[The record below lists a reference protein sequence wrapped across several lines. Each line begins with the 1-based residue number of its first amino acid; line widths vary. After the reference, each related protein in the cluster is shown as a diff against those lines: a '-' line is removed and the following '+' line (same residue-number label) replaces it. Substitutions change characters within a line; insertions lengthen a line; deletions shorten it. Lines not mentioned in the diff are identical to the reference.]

1 MAISAAEIEGARVL
15 PRALAG
21 ATVLQIITELRDNTE
36 ARTAVSIARALVHA
50 GARAIVAAGEGPLA
64 DDLKSFGGE
73 WMPFASATINP
84 LKLRRNADRLE
95 TLLTNERV
103 DIVHAKNAG
112 AARSALVAT
121 SRSMVRLVTD
131 LPDLPHQRM
140 RLAAFY
146 LGGLSRGDRII
157 ARSQFNARPM
167 LERYRIP
174 PERLSVI
181 PRSID
186 TALFNPAEVHPDRVA
201 ALRQAWG
208 IPSRVR
214 IVLAPGRVSP
224 ANGQITLVRAARM
237 LTQNGMSG
245 VTFVIAGD
253 DRRHRRY
260 ARSIMKHAQAE
271 NVDAL
276 FRVVGHVA
284 DMPAAYAAC
293 DVVVVP
299 CIAPPI
305 YGQVVA
311 EAQAMARPVIASA
324 IGPIPENLVI
334 PPHMPGELRTGW
346 VVQPGDSIEIAR
358 ALATALALDAT
369 EYRALAA
376 RARQFAEYMFAPG
389 RIAAATLEVYTSL
402 LEAEP

>member
-1 MAISAAEIEGARVL
+1 MAISAADVENARVP

-21 ATVLQIITELRDNTE
+21 ATVLQIIASLRDSSE
-36 ARTAVSIARALVHA
+36 ARTTVSIARALVHA
-50 GARAIVAAGEGPLA
+50 GARAIVAAGDGSLVS
-64 DDLKSFGGE
+64 DLKSFGGE
-73 WMPFASATINP
+73 WAPFSSVTVNP

-95 TLLTNERV
+95 ALLDEARV

-112 AARSALVAT
+112 AAWSALVAT
-121 SRSMVRLVTD
+121 DSTAVRLVTD
-131 LPDLPHQRM
+131 LPDLAHQRM

-174 PERLSVI
+174 TSRLSVI

-186 TALFNPAEVHPDRVA
+186 TALFNPAIVHPERVA
-201 ALRQAWG
+201 ALRQTWG

-224 ANGQITLVRAARM
+224 GNGQIALVPAARM
-237 LTQNGMSG
+237 LAQNRMNGI
-245 VTFVIAGD
+245 TFVIAGD

-260 ARSIMKHAQAE
+260 AQSIMRRAQAE

-284 DMPAAYAAC
+284 DMPAAYAAS

-299 CIAPPI
+299 CVAPPI

-311 EAQAMARPVIASA
+311 EAQAMARPVIASS
-324 IGPIPENLVI
+324 IGPIPENMVV
-334 PPHMPGELRTGW
+334 PPLMPDDLRTGW
-346 VVQPGDSIEIAR
+346 LVPPGDSIEIAR
-358 ALATALALDAT
+358 ALTVALALDAPA
-369 EYRALAA
+369 YRALAA
-376 RARQFAEYMFAPG
+376 RARQFAEYMFAPS
-389 RIAAATLEVYTSL
+389 RTAAATLEVYTSL
-402 LEAEP
+402 LETEP

>member
-1 MAISAAEIEGARVL
+1 MAISAADVESARVF

-21 ATVLQIITELRDNTE
+21 ATVLQIISSLDEHAE
-36 ARTAVSIARALVHA
+36 ARTAVNIAHALVHA
-50 GARAIVAAGEGPLA
+50 GARAIVASAQGPLA
-64 DDLKSFGGE
+64 HDLRSFGGE
-73 WMPFASATINP
+73 WLPFSSATVNP

-95 TLLTNERV
+95 TYLSEERV

-112 AARSALVAT
+112 AAWSALVAT
-121 SRSMVRLVTD
+121 DRGAVRLVTD
-131 LPDLPHQRM
+131 LPDLPQQRM

-157 ARSQFNARPM
+157 ARSQYNAGPM
-167 LERYRIP
+167 LERYRVP

-186 TALFNPAEVHPDRVA
+186 TALFNPAIVHPERVA

-224 ANGQITLVRAARM
+224 GNGQVKLVRAARM
-237 LTQNGMSG
+237 LAQNGMTG

-253 DRRHRRY
+253 DRRHRRH
-260 ARSIMKHAQAE
+260 ARSIMNQAKSE
-271 NVDAL
+271 NIDAL

-284 DMPAAYAAC
+284 DMPAAYAAS
-293 DVVVVP
+293 DFVVVP
-299 CIAPPI
+299 CIAPPV
-305 YGQVVA
+305 YGRVVA
-311 EAQAMARPVIASA
+311 EAQAMARPVIASS
-324 IGPIPENLVI
+324 IGPIPENMVV
-334 PPHMPGELRTGW
+334 PPRMPEELRTGW
-346 VVQPGDSIEIAR
+346 LVKPGDSMEIAR
-358 ALATALALDAT
+358 ALATALELDAIA
-369 EYRALAA
+369 YRAFAA

-389 RIAAATLEVYTSL
+389 RVAAATLEVYTAL

>member
-1 MAISAAEIEGARVL
+1 MAISAAEVEGARVL

-21 ATVLQIITELRDNTE
+21 ATVLQIITELRDNSE

-73 WMPFASATINP
+73 WLPFASATVNP

-95 TLLTNERV
+95 PILVNERV

-112 AARSALVAT
+112 AAWSALVAT
-121 SRSMVRLVTD
+121 DRSMVRLVTD

-201 ALRQAWG
+201 ALRQSWG

-224 ANGQITLVRAARM
+224 ANGQLSLVRAARM

-245 VTFVIAGD
+245 VTFVLAGD

-260 ARSIMKHAQAE
+260 ARSVMKHAQAE
-271 NVDAL
+271 DVDAL
-276 FRVVGHVA
+276 FRVVGHVP
-284 DMPAAYAAC
+284 DMPAAYAAS

-299 CIAPPI
+299 CMAPPI
-305 YGQVVA
+305 YGQVIA

-324 IGPIPENLVI
+324 VGPIPENMVI
-334 PPHMPGELRTGW
+334 PPRMPADLRTGW

-376 RARQFAEYMFAPG
+376 RARQFAEYMFAPD

>member
-1 MAISAAEIEGARVL
+1 MAISAADVESARVL

-21 ATVLQIITELRDNTE
+21 ATVLQVIGSLRQTAE

-50 GARAIVAAGEGPLA
+50 GARAIIAAADGPLVN
-64 DDLKSFGGE
+64 DLKSFGGE
-73 WMPFASATINP
+73 WMPLASATVNP
-84 LKLRRNADRLE
+84 FRLRRNADRLE
-95 TLLTNERV
+95 SILTEARV

-112 AARSALVAT
+112 AAWSALVAT
-121 SRSMVRLVTD
+121 DRTTVRLVTD

-174 PERLSVI
+174 PERVSVI

-186 TALFNPAEVHPDRVA
+186 TALFNPAAVHPDRIA
-201 ALRQAWG
+201 ALRQTWG

-224 ANGQITLVRAARM
+224 GNGQATLVPAARM
-237 LTQNGMSG
+237 LAQNGMSG
-245 VTFVIAGD
+245 VTFVVAGD

-260 ARSIMKHAQAE
+260 ARAIMKQAQAD
-271 NVDAL
+271 NIDAL
-276 FRVVGHVA
+276 FRVVGHVP
-284 DMPAAYAAC
+284 DMPAAYAAS
-293 DVVVVP
+293 DLVVVP

-311 EAQAMARPVIASA
+311 EAQAMARPVIASS
-324 IGPIPENLVI
+324 IGPIPENLVV
-334 PPHMPGELRTGW
+334 PPHMPADVRTGW
-346 VVQPGDSIEIAR
+346 LVQPGDSIEIAR
-358 ALATALALDAT
+358 AIASALALDAIAH
-369 EYRALAA
+369 RALSA

>member
-1 MAISAAEIEGARVL
+1 MAISAADVEEARVL

-21 ATVLQIITELRDNTE
+21 ATVLQIITALRDSTE

-50 GARAIVAAGEGPLA
+50 GARAIVAAGEGPLVN
-64 DDLKSFGGE
+64 DLKSFGGE
-73 WMPFASATINP
+73 WLPFASATMNP
-84 LKLRRNADRLE
+84 FRLRRNADRLE
-95 TLLTNERV
+95 PVLINERV
-103 DIVHAKNAG
+103 HIVHAKNAG
-112 AARSALVAT
+112 AAWSALVAT
-121 SRSMVRLVTD
+121 DRSTVRLVTD
-131 LPDLPHQRM
+131 LPDLPHQKM

-157 ARSQFNARPM
+157 ARSQFNAKPM
-167 LERYRIP
+167 LDRYKIP
-174 PERLSVI
+174 LERLSVI

-186 TALFNPAEVHPDRVA
+186 TALFNPALVHPDRVA

-224 ANGQITLVRAARM
+224 GNGQVSLVAAARM
-237 LTQNGMSG
+237 LAHNGMRG

-260 ARSIMKHAQAE
+260 ARSIMKQARAE

-284 DMPAAYAAC
+284 DMPAAYAAS
-293 DVVVVP
+293 DIVVVP

-311 EAQAMARPVIASA
+311 EAQAMARPVIASSV
-324 IGPIPENLVI
+324 GPIPENMVI
-334 PPHMPGELRTGW
+334 PPLMPSDLRTGW

-358 ALATALALDAT
+358 ALATALALDAV

-376 RARQFAEYMFAPG
+376 RARQFAEYMFAPN

-402 LEAEP
+402 LELEP